1 MYWPSYENTI
11 DPVLKNIRQA
21 MPEFAGMKPGD
32 QVLDVCC
39 GTGAQVIEY
48 ARYGIMATGIDT
60 GETMIKSGIK
70 NKTRMNLI
78 NINFI
83 LADATALPFGD
94 GMFDYV
100 SVSFGIHDK
109 DQITRNKI
117 VSEMKRVVKPEGF
130 LVFIDYQVP
139 LPNNIPALLARII
152 ERIAGGDHYR
162 GFKDFLHTGGLSK
175 ILEDHHLKELKT
187 EPFKSGVVVAAKARL
202 NLKQE

>member
-48 ARYGIMATGIDT
+48 ARNGIMATGIDT

-83 LADATALPFGD
+83 LADATALPFGG

-109 DQITRNKI
+109 DPITRNKI

-130 LVFIDYQVP
+130 LVFY
-139 LPNNIPALLARII
+139 
-152 ERIAGGDHYR
+152 
-162 GFKDFLHTGGLSK
+162 
-175 ILEDHHLKELKT
+175 
-187 EPFKSGVVVAAKARL
+187 
-202 NLKQE
+202 